1 MCQGEKLGTRSSRRR
16 QQNKGS
22 KVCVSCFF
30 WSGFEVWDLAFKL
43 AVSGLLLGR
52 FRYVILLRKP
62 NYSLYT
68 HNLVTSIR
76 NLTSNPV
83 FCGCLA
89 EGLGASGV
97 FGFAVGI

>member
-1 MCQGEKLGTRSSRRR
+1 MPRRKAR
-16 QQNKGS
+16 DALFKAEATKQRFQS
-22 KVCVSCFF
+22 LCLVFF

-52 FRYVILLRKP
+52 FSYVILLRKP